1 MTDLVAKLTYVNIDS
16 IVRHEIE
23 RRAEWITTWF
33 GDRCED
39 MDPGCI
45 ICRLWTQ
52 HDVFVKSVLCG
63 PETCDPVQS
72 LVVDKAMDHFK
83 SHGFSV

>member
-1 MTDLVAKLTYVNIDS
+1 MTDLVDEM
-16 IVRHEIE
+16 VRQEIE

-39 MDPGCI
+39 VDPGCI

-52 HDVFVKSVLCG
+52 HDVFVKSVAI
-63 PETCDPVQS
+63 PKRDMNPVQS